1 MLIEKDFAGNMVR
14 EDSAL
19 LQVVMKVLLVLAPPS
34 SIMPNQSV
42 LGNGALQPFEQVE
55 GVASTAVAV
64 KKCARWQVAPP
75 TQQHGESANYTLL
88 NCAVSKVV

>member
-64 KKCARWQVAPP
+64 KKYARWQVAR
-75 TQQHGESANYTLL
+75 TSVFKRTVIYTPGGMTLP
-88 NCAVSKVV
+88 K